1 MSVEQV
7 IFYIV
12 AAIAVLG
19 GLGVVLSKDIVH
31 SALFLIIALLMTA
44 GVFVL
49 LSSEFLALVQILI
62 YSGGITILVVFALMI
77 TQLRQVP
84 QVLDGP
90 QKPFAAV
97 AALALAGVLGVMVY
111 RTDWLGASTERVTP
125 ISTEQLGR
133 ALFRDFAV
141 PFEIASFVL
150 LVALIG
156 AVVLARTDDEGEDTK

>member
-7 IFYIV
+7 VFYII
-12 AAIAVLG
+12 AAFAVLA

-31 SALFLIIALLMTA
+31 SALFLVLALLMTA
-44 GVFVL
+44 GIFVL
-49 LSSEFLALVQILI
+49 LSSEFLALVQILV
-62 YSGGITILVVFALMI
+62 YGGGITILVIFALMI
-77 TQLRQVP
+77 TQLRQARDA
-84 QVLDGP
+84 LDGA

-97 AALALAGVLGVMVY
+97 AGLALVVILGVMAFE
-111 RTDWLGASTERVTP
+111 TEWLGPTDEVTP
-125 ISTEQLGR
+125 VSTRALGE

-156 AVVLARTDDEGEDTK
+156 AVVLARTDDERDTR

>member
-7 IFYIV
+7 IFYVV

-31 SALFLIIALLMTA
+31 SALLLIVALLMTA

-49 LSSEFLALVQILI
+49 LSAEFLALVQILV
-62 YSGGITILVVFALMI
+62 YGGGITILVVFALMI
-77 TQLRQVP
+77 TQLRQAP

-90 QKPFAAV
+90 QKPFAVV
-97 AALALAGVLGVMVY
+97 AALALIGVLGVMVY
-111 RTDWLGASTERVTP
+111 RTDWIGASTERVTP
-125 ISTEQLGR
+125 IGTEELGR

-150 LVALIG
+150 LAALIG